1 MTRAT
6 EQGATRRTVIRT
18 ATMVGTTAVLAAA
31 GATLGADAASASPT
45 AAAAAARQGKLPY
58 PPSVTDTSHCTPEV
72 AALFRGLFSAKS
84 EHDAPRL
91 MSYFSKKSAYYIDAS
106 SGGIWP
112 SWNALNEFY
121 TPYFASGL
129 PADALSYPLRIVGDA
144 SSALVE
150 FEDKPAFFGHEL
162 RILGSVTFDSDRKII
177 RWIDYWDG
185 RSALVQNSIAATYPT
200 DFEDGVEHA
209 RPEVARAARALAT
222 AFAAGDVD
230 GALALMSYDVVHE
243 DMAAHTRVRGQ
254 LQAGRYYT
262 RALAQLPYGK
272 GSRIA
277 HVEGG
282 SLGGGYEWWAS
293 AVASPMRRGHT
304 CIELD
309 EFGKISRLT
318 AVYDSSLLS
327 YQAYLSLVALA
338 AESPL

>member
-1 MTRAT
+1 MTQ
-6 EQGATRRTVIRT
+6 EIEHGATRRTVIRT
-18 ATMVGTTAVLAAA
+18 AAVVGTTAALAAA
-31 GATLGADAASASPT
+31 GATLGAGAASAAPT
-45 AAAAAARQGKLPY
+45 VRRGRLPY
-58 PPSVTDTSHCTPEV
+58 PPGVTDTSHCTPEV
-72 AALFRGLFSAKS
+72 AELFRGLFTAKS

-106 SGGIWP
+106 SGGLWP
-112 SWNALNEFY
+112 SWQALNEFY

-129 PADALSYPLRIVGDA
+129 PAAALSYPLRVVGDA

-150 FEDKPAFFGHEL
+150 FEDRPQFFGHEL

-185 RSALVQNSIAATYPT
+185 RSSLVQNSIAATYPT
-200 DFEDGVEHA
+200 NFEDGVERTSPA
-209 RPEVARAARALAT
+209 VARVASALA
-222 AFAAGDVD
+222 ASFGAGDVD

-254 LQAGRYYT
+254 LQAGRYYD
-262 RALAQLPYGK
+262 RALADLPYGT
-272 GSRIA
+272 GSSLA

-282 SLGGGYEWWAS
+282 RLGGGYEWHAS

-304 CIELD
+304 CLELD
-309 EFGKISRLT
+309 ESGLISRLT

-327 YQAYLSLVALA
+327 YQAYQALVAQG
-338 AESPL
+338 AEAPL